1 MSPPV
6 ALILLMSPP
15 VALYVQG
22 KRKKGAVDKV
32 RSQANERRDFVS
44 ALASDKRVTSTQ
56 HKVAGGHT
64 ATPPSTSSSSS
75 SSSSS
80 DSHLNTFVMAEV
92 KPDVEPNAV
101 ETVVKS
107 SSDAATPSEQAAFE
121 ASVVEDKTA

>member
-1 MSPPV
+1 
-6 ALILLMSPP
+6 
-15 VALYVQG
+15 VQG

>member
-1 MSPPV
+1 
-6 ALILLMSPP
+6 MSPP

-64 ATPPSTSSSSS
+64 ATPPSTSSSP
-75 SSSSS
+75 SSS

>member
-1 MSPPV
+1 MSPH
-6 ALILLMSPP
+6 

-44 ALASDKRVTSTQ
+44 ALASDKRVTSIQ
-56 HKVAGGHT
+56 HKVAGGHA
-64 ATPPSTSSSSS
+64 ATPPSTS

>member
-1 MSPPV
+1 MLRPLTQSY
-6 ALILLMSPP
+6 LLMYPP

-56 HKVAGGHT
+56 HKVAGGHA
-64 ATPPSTSSSSS
+64 ATPPSTSS